1 VRLKRL
7 LKEDLEL
14 LEGRASS
21 VLLRSG
27 SSSEVPMIRRRS
39 KKLSQAGMVCLFSR
53 TLQCEKVWD
62 EPIAGSRLAA
72 LHVLP
77 GRLMFWNRT
86 GGQV

>member
-1 VRLKRL
+1 MRLKRL
-7 LKEDLEL
+7 LKEDLQL
-14 LEGRASS
+14 LEGRASR

-27 SSSEVPMIRRRS
+27 SSCEFPMIRHRS
-39 KKLSQAGMVCLFSR
+39 ENLSQAGMVCLFSR

-77 GRLMFWNRT
+77 GTLIFWNRT